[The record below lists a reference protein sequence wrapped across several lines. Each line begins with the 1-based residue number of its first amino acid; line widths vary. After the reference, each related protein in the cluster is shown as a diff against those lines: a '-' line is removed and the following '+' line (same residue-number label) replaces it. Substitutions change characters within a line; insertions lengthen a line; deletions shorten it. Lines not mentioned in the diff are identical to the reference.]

1 MVKLMLPLM
10 QSALLF
16 LAGIVLL
23 CLPCAWFF
31 RQRIRFLSIHNFLE
45 NPGLV
50 GNWLSGVAWWNL
62 IRAGLGAWMIRH
74 AEAEF
79 LGADSRH
86 NLVLIYNGAVQ
97 LAGLSLQMVFYR
109 NRDGEVLAPVSYLF
123 GILLA
128 VLPPA
133 VALPAIAF
141 GVATAAAVRSLAFGW
156 ASTGLLVTVLGIL
169 LAVSKLQ
176 LAKFGLLF
184 GFPLLWILGSNRQ
197 FVIPVPRL
205 TEPATESAFASRLR

>member
-1 MVKLMLPLM
+1 M
-10 QSALLF
+10 QHAFLL
-16 LAGIVLL
+16 LAGLVFL
-23 CLPCAWFF
+23 CLPCAWFCP
-31 RQRIRFLSIHNFLE
+31 RRIRLLPMQNFLE
-45 NPGLV
+45 DPALV
-50 GNWLSGVAWWNL
+50 GNWLSRVAWWNL
-62 IRAGLGAWMIRH
+62 IRAGLGAWMIRE
-74 AEAEF
+74 AEAGF

-86 NLVLIYNGAVQ
+86 HFILAYNGGIQ
-97 LAGLSLQMVFYR
+97 LVGLSLQMLFYR
-109 NRDGEVLAPVSYLF
+109 NRDGEVPAPISYLF

-141 GVATAAAVRSLAFGW
+141 GVATAAAARSLACGW
-156 ASTGLLVTVLGIL
+156 VSTGLLVTALGVL

-197 FVIPVPRL
+197 FVIPVPQRP
-205 TEPATESAFASRLR
+205 ESADESAFASRLR